1 MEFVAQNLT
10 LIAIAIVI
18 ALVVALI
25 MLRPRQRI
33 RLNDQDAPQRP
44 HMAYKPDRGNEGK
57 GLASEAAAAATDV
70 AGEILHAPAHRHLP
84 GASGPPDDL
93 ARLKGVGPKFAQLL
107 NERGI
112 IRFDQIARL
121 TPDEIVRLD
130 AVLGPFRGRLT
141 RDRIV
146 EQSDYL
152 ARGDLDGFEQR
163 FGKL

>member
-1 MEFVAQNLT
+1 MDFVSQNLPVI
-10 LIAIAIVI
+10 LSAI
-18 ALVVALI
+18 VVALAVAFLL
-25 MLRPRQRI
+25 LRPRQRVTLSDSDTP
-33 RLNDQDAPQRP
+33 RRP
-44 HMAYKPDRGNEGK
+44 HMAYTPDRGSEGK

-70 AGEILHAPAHRHLP
+70 AGEILHVPAHRHLP

-93 ARLKGVGPKFAQLL
+93 ARLKGVGPKFAEML
-107 NERGI
+107 NARGI

-121 TPDEIVRLD
+121 TPDEVERLD
-130 AVLGPFRGRLT
+130 TALGPFRGRIS

>member
-1 MEFVAQNLT
+1 MEFVSNNLP
-10 LIAIAIVI
+10 LIAIAVVI
-18 ALVVALI
+18 ALIVAYLVT
-25 MLRPRQRI
+25 RPRQRV
-33 RLNDQDAPQRP
+33 RLSQDHAPKRP
-44 HMAYKPDRGNEGK
+44 HMAFTPDRGSEGK

-70 AGEILHAPAHRHLP
+70 AGEILHVAAHRHLP

-121 TPDEIVRLD
+121 TPDEVERLD
-130 AVLGPFRGRLT
+130 TVLGPFRGRLT

-152 ARGDLDGFEQR
+152 ARGDMDGFEQR

>member
-1 MEFVAQNLT
+1 MDFISQNLP
-10 LIAIAIVI
+10 LIAVAIVI
-18 ALVVALI
+18 ALIAIAVLF
-25 MLRPRQRI
+25 RPRQRI
-33 RLNDQDAPQRP
+33 RLNEDEAPRRP
-44 HMAYKPDRGNEGK
+44 HMQFTPARGSEGK

-70 AGEILHAPAHRHLP
+70 AGEILHVPAHQQLP

-121 TPDEIVRLD
+121 TSDEVERLD
-130 AVLGPFRGRLT
+130 SVLGPFRGRLT

-146 EQSDYL
+146 EQSHYL
-152 ARGDLDGFEQR
+152 ARGDLDGFEQK